1 MNKSYFKYISLAV
14 FLSAIAACSEFG
26 AIDSASDDGNWDITA
41 SLSMSVD
48 SKITEAGNSLYWQE
62 GDKVAF
68 KAVAGNVESEQ
79 AVLTL
84 NRIDSGL
91 PEAKF
96 KGNVTMTKEP
106 ENCFFA
112 YPSDALIAKDGSV
125 TFDFSSQDGTEHSPY
140 LYGSADYS
148 ENGIDA
154 VLKHA
159 AAMIRLTVP
168 EGVTKVEVSANS
180 LNDDVVNDLAT
191 QKISKVMVSQNGD
204 VSVLEDALDKITV
217 TVASAAENYVFVP
230 AMNFIDGFSFIMTT
244 ARGEMM
250 VKSYSI
256 DGGQYSDYQFEA
268 GSVLDIDLS
277 GGNKLEG
284 ISISCELSDAVH
296 QIENGL
302 LTGTNIS
309 VESFTVSGVPAKI
322 VDQIGVA
329 VYEGEYGK
337 AGSVLV
343 RFWSRPGA
351 FSESAPLGV
360 QNNWPLLLPGKIYN
374 AYAICQ
380 INGKYHTSHIKK
392 VEVPA
397 LPELSLSLSAE
408 TSYTVYTSQGAAAAN
423 ALDGNTLY
431 NVTATTNIH
440 QDLLNNEKYG
450 LKLIVKTDAHSV
462 TKSPTSGASSNTYD
476 LGNWSGHS
484 PKNYSLYGSL
494 VFAGKDKDA
503 TLNNL
508 HVTGL
513 PYHAK
518 MTSAEWN
525 ISSNAKFQSGY
536 IEIGGGFTVAEAKA
550 TSIYP
555 FHVPDDID
563 VKVNTNVTVRALWF
577 LGYINTDFTVSV
589 GGTTIIKQNSNNKS
603 DGQNYD
609 LSATCSIN
617 SAPTIV
623 LKSSY
628 EADGPWA
635 KVYSFN
641 MLYD

>member
-140 LYGSADYS
+140 LYGSAAYS

-180 LNDDVVNDLAT
+180 LNDGVAYDLAT

-244 ARGEMM
+244 ASGEMM

-277 GGNKLEG
+277 GGNKPEG

-343 RFWSRPGA
+343 RFWSKPGA

-408 TSYTVYTSQGAAAAN
+408 TSYTVYTSHGAAAAN

-440 QDLLNNEKYG
+440 HDLLNNEKYG
-450 LKLIVKTDAHSV
+450 LKLIVNTDAHSV
-462 TKSPTSGASSNTYD
+462 TLSPTSGASSNTYD

-484 PKNYSLYGSL
+484 PKTYSLYGSL
-494 VFAGKDKDA
+494 VFAGKSMTA
-503 TLNNL
+503 SVYNL

-518 MTSAEWN
+518 MTSTEWN
-525 ISSNAKFQSGY
+525 ITGNASFESDHIQL
-536 IEIGGGFTVAEAKA
+536 GGGTGYAEA
-550 TSIYP
+550 TSKYQ
-555 FHVPDDID
+555 FHIPASINVL
-563 VKVNTNVTVRALWF
+563 VNTNVTVKALYWY
-577 LGYINTDFTVSV
+577 LGTQNTDFTVSV
-589 GGTTIIKQNSNNKS
+589 GGNTIIKQNSNNERNGK
-603 DGQNYD
+603 NYD
-609 LSATCSIN
+609 LSASCSIS
-617 SAPTIV
+617 SAPSIM

-628 EADGPWA
+628 EAAGPLA
-635 KVYSFN
+635 NVYSFN
-641 MLYD
+641 MIYN

>member
-26 AIDSASDDGNWDITA
+26 AIDSASDDGNWDVTA

-48 SKITEAGNSLYWQE
+48 SKITEDGNSLFWQE

-125 TFDFSSQDGTEHSPY
+125 TFDFSAQDGTKHSPY
-140 LYGSADYS
+140 LYGSAAYS
-148 ENGIDA
+148 EDGIDA

-180 LNDDVVNDLAT
+180 LSDNVVNDLAT

-217 TVASAAENYVFVP
+217 TVASAAKNYVFVP

-244 ARGEMM
+244 ESGEMM

-277 GGNKLEG
+277 GGNKPEG
-284 ISISCELSDAVH
+284 ISISCDLSDAVH

-302 LTGTNIS
+302 LTGTNIN

-337 AGSVLV
+337 PGSVLV
-343 RFWSRPGA
+343 RFWNRPGA

-360 QNNWPLLLPGKIYN
+360 QNNWPLLLPDKTYN

-380 INGKYHTSHIKK
+380 INGKYHTSHIGE

-408 TSYTVYTSQGAAAAN
+408 TSYTVYKSQGATAAN

-440 QDLLNNEKYG
+440 KDLLNNEKYE
-450 LKLIVKTDAHSV
+450 LELIVNTDAHSV
-462 TKSPTSGASSNTYD
+462 TLSPTSGASSNTYD

-484 PKNYSLYGSL
+484 PKNYSLSGSL
-494 VFAGKDKDA
+494 VFAGKSKTA
-503 TLNNL
+503 SVYNL

-518 MTSAEWN
+518 MTSTEWN
-525 ISSNAKFQSGY
+525 ITGNASFESDHIQL
-536 IEIGGGFTVAEAKA
+536 GGGTGNAEA
-550 TSIYP
+550 TSKYQ
-555 FHVPDDID
+555 FHIPASINVL
-563 VKVNTNVTVRALWF
+563 VNTNVTVKALYWV
-577 LGYINTDFTVSV
+577 LSTQNTDFTVSV
-589 GGTTIIKQNSNNKS
+589 GGNTIIKQNSNNERNGK
-603 DGQNYD
+603 NYD
-609 LSATCSIN
+609 LSASCSIS
-617 SAPTIV
+617 SAPSIM

-628 EADGPWA
+628 EAAGPLA
-635 KVYSFN
+635 NVYSFN
-641 MLYD
+641 MIYN

>member
-140 LYGSADYS
+140 LYGSAAYS
-148 ENGIDA
+148 EDGIDA

-204 VSVLEDALDKITV
+204 VSVLDDALDKITV

-230 AMNFIDGFSFIMTT
+230 AMNFIDGFSFIMITES
-244 ARGEMM
+244 GEMM

-277 GGNKLEG
+277 GGNKPEG
-284 ISISCELSDAVH
+284 ISISCDLSSAVH
-296 QIENGL
+296 QFENGL
-302 LTGTNIS
+302 LTGTNIN
-309 VESFTVSGVPAKI
+309 VVSFTVSGVPAKI

-337 AGSVLV
+337 AESDLV
-343 RFWSRPGA
+343 RFWSKPGA

-360 QNNWPLLLPGKIYN
+360 QNNWPLLLPDKTYN

-380 INGKYHTSHIKK
+380 INGKYHTSYIGE

-408 TSYTVYTSQGAAAAN
+408 TSYTVYTSHGAAAAN

-440 QDLLNNEKYG
+440 HDLLNNEKYG
-450 LKLIVKTDAHSV
+450 LKLIVNTDAHSV
-462 TKSPTSGASSNTYD
+462 TLSPTSGASSNTYD

-484 PKNYSLYGSL
+484 PKTYSLYGSL
-494 VFAGKDKDA
+494 VFAGKDKGA

-518 MTSAEWN
+518 MTSTEWN
-525 ISSNAKFQSGY
+525 ITGNASFESDHIQL
-536 IEIGGGFTVAEAKA
+536 GGGTGNAEA
-550 TSIYP
+550 TSKYQ
-555 FHVPDDID
+555 FHIPASINVL
-563 VKVNTNVTVRALWF
+563 VNTNVTVKALYWY
-577 LGYINTDFTVSV
+577 LGTQNTDFTVSV
-589 GGTTIIKQNSNNKS
+589 GGNTIIKQNSNNERNGK
-603 DGQNYD
+603 NYD
-609 LSATCSIN
+609 LSASCSIS
-617 SAPTIV
+617 SAPSIM

-628 EADGPWA
+628 EAAGPLA
-635 KVYSFN
+635 NVYSFN
-641 MLYD
+641 MIYN